1 MINNELQSKITADA
15 AIINDLKSSNKEL
28 KDTINELNSSVN
40 GHINEVNYLK
50 NNNNLFI
57 LEADKMRKEL
67 RNCEERRDELLRELQ
82 SLKETNS
89 TTPTSVKKV
98 VLTPT
103 ASDAPTGDVL
113 KVFMD
118 NQLDLTKNEFTY
130 YEEVINNLASQLE
143 EITENNNQNMLRIEA
158 LDQQLIDQKRISS
171 ETIADLEQKINAYE
185 TLVQSKDDEVTLA
198 EQALKEIQVQF
209 EHAKNIMN
217 EKINNLANSKN
228 MQTSPLPTASITTS
242 PGGDGVDLPSK
253 LSYQQVNELQAA
265 LEAKDNEIKTLM
277 IQLQSLQDSVTE
289 LQQSNA
295 TLKQQKKGLK
305 DYVEGL
311 KSELNGKS
319 VELDSAT
326 VAHQQL
332 VASLTAENAN
342 NKTMITKLQSDLQM
356 ILSSNSTN
364 EAEFD
369 RIFNELN
376 ASTNQNAKY
385 VEQIAALQAE
395 LTTAYA
401 ASNELDISK
410 NQSEQYVEEIAT
422 LQAELTTAHAAST
435 SYTSQIAALQAELTA
450 AHAASTRYTSQ
461 IAALQAE
468 LTTAHAASTKYIEQI
483 AELQDELSV
492 EKGMVQNLHEILN
505 SSTSKDEEK
514 DVTIRTLHDNI
525 RNLNDKLAST
535 QSVLSATSN
544 SLVDHQEKI
553 FQLQSELSNVT
564 TATNNS
570 MGQKITELEAQVA
583 SLNGIIASNASNLE
597 QNNRE
602 YNILLNTKNNLEEE
616 LEDVRMNHVQLQSEH
631 QALVQAHDN
640 SMKELQVAVSL
651 LGKVD
656 ASDAVVADNKDYT
669 KLTKSQEAILG
680 SVAIFNNSTIS
691 KTIESNFIQS
701 NHTIYSAEVE
711 KSRLTNFLQ
720 QKTDLYEKLM
730 TNESLMTN
738 ELNGTKL
745 ALTKVQLEYNDIL
758 GNLRVKEEELRAKS
772 DESRDKES
780 QLSSMIKDNNA
791 VTQQLHHAQ
800 SEYTTL
806 HGKYTGLCQEHA
818 SMQSLLSTLRDE
830 IVVLKSQVSTD
841 DSTVE
846 ELKQKINQ
854 LRSDR
859 DQIVQERC
867 NDQVL
872 FNELRSTNENL
883 GIEKMNITSKL
894 ANMTV
899 AYESLD
905 KDLASSKTTIDSLNK
920 QIIELKQSIQEINTT
935 MLSKEDVIIND
946 KLVVTEQREEIR
958 QLKCNV
964 DTLTLELTG
973 YRDTSNYQ
981 NTKISQLIQE
991 LNDIKSEYYSFKSTD
1006 YKELLLKSTS
1016 NEQSL
1021 QDKITALTKVI
1032 ASHEDTIDR
1041 KTKEIEAM
1049 RSKIDIY
1056 GQDNCYLH
1064 SELDHI
1070 VSNHNNNVHVIT
1082 ELKQQLDV
1090 YKGHIMRVYE
1100 NMLNVTKN
1108 IVVPNQQHY
1117 NANDLLASPPP
1128 STFARDSMKV
1138 MVGTPGSD
1146 QNMSETMNKV
1156 IELLTVYRVKMD
1168 GVDREIS
1175 KLEDDNSALKKE
1187 INTMSKKHLLD
1198 EEQNILVKTERDQ
1211 LRSTVLKYKLERENQ
1226 VSSVSNQLIALV
1238 SNKNHS
1244 LDTNIA
1250 DAMHK
1255 ISNLFNNSLKQ
1266 SQVSAKAMMHVK
1278 EWIRNPTHG
1287 IHDIRSSSNG
1297 DADNNNIV
1305 DDLLTYSYT
1314 EANRTIV
1321 ALTNVVESLVASAPS
1336 TPTETEN
1343 VQELITKNQLLSE
1356 QLSYSTSNNKDILVA
1371 LQESEAIISDLNAKN
1386 KQLVEEAKHHRHHAA
1401 ASSSGYNSLEMIK
1414 LNEQLA
1420 MMKERLATV
1429 ESAGANS
1436 NVHVMQ
1442 GHIKHLML
1450 EKEHMMD
1457 EINSLRYHNNQMKHL
1472 LNNAGQQQVHVEY
1485 EARQDKLEKEISQLR
1500 HQIATSNRSKSTD
1513 SANMVNVARL
1523 RDVMS
1528 QIRELINVVRMEAQI
1543 EQVQLVTPQKEKI
1556 VYANDSIVD
1565 DFSVSLDALRE
1576 AVLWL
1581 RNSQRKSHMPV
1592 TKMSSNRDELV
1603 RELEHKLAAVTSS
1616 RNNFVQ
1622 LTEKLEQQLSN
1633 KAANTTVSS
1642 HVFPEVYDLEL
1653 SRYKNKVNL
1662 LTNVLACYRDSFM
1675 HGTTSSLHTQ
1685 ELVQLRNAYDTEV
1698 NTLESELQIL
1708 QSQLDV
1714 KDKHIHELRVRFE
1727 DAYKHSNKS
1736 FGSNKESLLVRQLE
1750 DTRRLLEV
1758 KEQEVSHLSSKLYSE
1773 RRKQSH
1779 SIENKENSGINSAST
1794 HMKSKHV
1801 NSEAVSTTYHV
1812 GNGFLRVK
1820 K

>member
-1 MINNELQSKITADA
+1 MVINDELQSKITVDA
-15 AIINDLKSSNKEL
+15 TVINDLKASNKEL

-82 SLKETNS
+82 SLRETP
-89 TTPTSVKKV
+89 TPTSVEKV
-98 VLTPT
+98 LLTPT
-103 ASDAPTGDVL
+103 ASDAPAGDVL

-143 EITENNNQNMLRIEA
+143 EITENNNQNMLRVEA
-158 LDQQLIDQKRISS
+158 LDQQLVDQKRISD
-171 ETIADLEQKINAYE
+171 ETIADLEQKIAAYE
-185 TLVQSKDDEVTLA
+185 TLIQSKDDEVTLA

-209 EHAKNIMN
+209 EHAKSIMN

-228 MQTSPLPTASITTS
+228 MQTSPVPTASITTS
-242 PGGDGVDLPSK
+242 PGGQGVELPSQ

-265 LEAKDNEIKTLM
+265 LEAKDIEIKTLM

-305 DYVEGL
+305 DYVEEL
-311 KSELNGKS
+311 KSELTGRS
-319 VELDSAT
+319 VELDNAT
-326 VAHQQL
+326 RAHQQL
-332 VASLTAENAN
+332 VASLTAENAS
-342 NKTMITKLQSDLQM
+342 NKTMITKLQSDLQL

-369 RIFNELN
+369 RIYNELN

-385 VEQIAALQAE
+385 VEQIAALQAA
-395 LTTAYA
+395 LTTAHA
-401 ASNELDISK
+401 TSDELDISK
-410 NQSEQYVEEIAT
+410 DQGEKYLVQIAA
-422 LQAELTTAHAAST
+422 LKVELTTAHATST
-435 SYTSQIAALQAELTA
+435 N
-450 AHAASTRYTSQ
+450 
-461 IAALQAE
+461 
-468 LTTAHAASTKYIEQI
+468 YIEQI
-483 AELQDELSV
+483 AALQDELSV

-505 SSTSKDEEK
+505 SSTGKDEEK

-553 FQLQSELSNVT
+553 LQLQSELSDAS
-564 TATNNS
+564 TASNHS

-583 SLNGIIASNASNLE
+583 SLNGIIVSHASNLE

-602 YNILLNTKNNLEEE
+602 YNILLNAKNNLEEE
-616 LEDVRMNHVQLQSEH
+616 LEETRINHVQLQSEH
-631 QALVQAHDN
+631 QTLVQAHEN

-651 LGKVD
+651 LGKVN
-656 ASDAVVADNKDYT
+656 ASDAVSADNKDYT

-691 KTIESNFIQS
+691 RTIESNFVQS

-711 KSRLTNFLQ
+711 KTRLENLLQ
-720 QKTDLYEKLM
+720 QKTDMYEKLM
-730 TNESLMTN
+730 TNESFITN
-738 ELNGTKL
+738 ELNSAKL
-745 ALTKVQLEYNDIL
+745 ALTKIQLEYNDAL

-780 QLSSMIKDNNA
+780 QLNGVIKDNNA

-818 SMQSLLSTLRDE
+818 SIQSLLGTLRDE
-830 IVVLKSQVSTD
+830 ILALKSQVSTD

-846 ELKQKINQ
+846 ELKQKMNQ
-854 LRSDR
+854 LQCDR
-859 DQIVQERC
+859 DQIVQERYH
-867 NDQVL
+867 DQVI
-872 FNELRSTNENL
+872 FNELRTSNENL
-883 GIEKMNITSKL
+883 GIEKMNISSKL
-894 ANMTV
+894 ANMTA

-905 KDLASSKTTIDSLNK
+905 KDLASSKTTIESLNK
-920 QIIELKQSIQEINTT
+920 QIIELKQSIQDINTT

-973 YRDTSNYQ
+973 HRDTSNFQ
-981 NTKISQLIQE
+981 STKITQLIQE
-991 LNDIKSEYYSFKSTD
+991 LNDVKSEYYLFKSTD

-1016 NEQSL
+1016 IEQSL
-1021 QDKITALTKVI
+1021 QDKISSLTSTI
-1032 ASHEDTIDR
+1032 SSHEDTIDKR
-1041 KTKEIEAM
+1041 TKEVEAL
-1049 RSKIDIY
+1049 RSKVDIY

-1064 SELDHI
+1064 SELDHV

-1090 YKGHIMRVYE
+1090 YKSHVTRVYE

-1108 IVVPNQQHY
+1108 IVVPNQQNY

-1146 QNMSETMNKV
+1146 QNMSDTMNKV
-1156 IELLTVYRVKMD
+1156 SELLTLYRVKMD

-1187 INTMSKKHLLD
+1187 INTMSKKHILE
-1198 EEQNILVKTERDQ
+1198 EEQSILVKTERDQ
-1211 LRSTVLKYKLERENQ
+1211 LRSTVLKYKLDRENQ
-1226 VSSVSNQLIALV
+1226 ASSVSNQLIALV
-1238 SNKNHS
+1238 SDRNRG

-1255 ISNLFNNSLKQ
+1255 ISNLFNNSLKL
-1266 SQVSAKAMMHVK
+1266 SQGTAKAMKHVK
-1278 EWIRNPTHG
+1278 EWIQNPVHS
-1287 IHDIRSSSNG
+1287 IHDVRSSKNG
-1297 DADNNNIV
+1297 ESDSNIV
-1305 DDLLTYSYT
+1305 DDLLTYSYS

-1321 ALTNVVESLVASAPS
+1321 ALTNVVESLLASMLS
-1336 TPTETEN
+1336 SHGETDN

-1356 QLSYSTSNNKDILVA
+1356 QLNYSTSNNKDILVA
-1371 LQESEAIISDLNAKN
+1371 LQESEAVIADLNAKN
-1386 KQLVEEAKHHRHHAA
+1386 KQLAEEAKHHRNSLA
-1401 ASSSGYNSLEMIK
+1401 ASGCNYNSLEMVK

-1429 ESAGANS
+1429 ESVGVSS
-1436 NVHVMQ
+1436 NARVMQ

-1457 EINSLRYHNNQMKHL
+1457 EINSLRCHNNHMKHL
-1472 LNNAGQQQVHVEY
+1472 LNGVNAAGQPQGHVEY
-1485 EARQDKLEKEISQLR
+1485 EARQGKLEKEISQLR
-1500 HQIATSNRSKSTD
+1500 HQIAHSTRSKVTD
-1513 SANMVNVARL
+1513 SATMVNVARL
-1523 RDVMS
+1523 QDVMS
-1528 QIRELINVVRMEAQI
+1528 QIRELINVIRMEAQI
-1543 EQVQLVTPQKEKI
+1543 EQVQLVTPQKEKS

-1565 DFSVSLDALRE
+1565 DFGVSLDALHE

-1581 RNSQRKSHMPV
+1581 RNSQRKSHMPT
-1592 TKMSSNRDELV
+1592 TKTSSNRDELV

-1616 RNNFVQ
+1616 RNNFVR
-1622 LTEKLEQQLSN
+1622 LTERLEQQLTS
-1633 KAANTTVSS
+1633 KVTTATVPS
-1642 HVFPEVYDLEL
+1642 HVLPEVYDLEL

-1662 LTNVLACYRDSFM
+1662 LTHVLSCYRDSVM
-1675 HGTTSSLHTQ
+1675 HDTTPSLHKQ
-1685 ELVQLRNAYDTEV
+1685 ELVQVRNAYDTEV
-1698 NTLESELQIL
+1698 SILESEMQIL

-1714 KDKHIHELRVRFE
+1714 KGKHIHELRARFE

-1736 FGSNKESLLVRQLE
+1736 FGNSKESLLLKQLE

-1758 KEQEVSHLSSKLYSE
+1758 KEQEVSNLSSKLYAE
-1773 RRKQSH
+1773 RRKQARSN
-1779 SIENKENSGINSAST
+1779 SVENKENSGVNVAPT
-1794 HMKSKHV
+1794 HTTSKHGHP
-1801 NSEAVSTTYHV
+1801 EAVSTTYHV